1 MAINL
6 QLVKQLREMTQCGV
20 SDAVKAL
27 DESGQDLDK
36 AVQ

>member
-6 QLVKQLREMTQCGV
+6 PLVKQLREMTQAGV

-27 DESGQDLDK
+27 EESNQDLDK